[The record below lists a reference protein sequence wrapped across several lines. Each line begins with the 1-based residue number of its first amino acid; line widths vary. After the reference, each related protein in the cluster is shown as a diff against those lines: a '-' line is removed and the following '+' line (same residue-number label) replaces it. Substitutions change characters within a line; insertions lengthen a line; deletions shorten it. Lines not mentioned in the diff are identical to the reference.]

1 MASRMNNNP
10 AYLNWTN
17 GVIFEPSAKTRLRL
31 LCFPYAGVGASI
43 FWGWAA
49 ALPPS
54 IELCPIQ
61 LPGREGRWMEP
72 PFTHFPSLIETLAD
86 VLKPLL
92 TVPFAFFGHSMGAFI
107 SFELAR
113 QLRRSSGLSPVHLF
127 LSAARAPH
135 IPDLHPP
142 IHQLGEAEFAKV
154 LLRLNI
160 IPAQVLQ
167 NAELMRLVLPFL
179 RADLTLCETYKYYPE
194 PPLHCPISTYGGQQD
209 SKVAYAHLAA
219 WRIHTR
225 RAFTCRLFPGNH
237 FFLISA
243 RTSLLR
249 TLSDELSARVKA
261 T

>member
-1 MASRMNNNP
+1 MPSRMHNGP
-10 AYLNWTN
+10 AYLRWTN

-31 LCFPYAGVGASI
+31 LCFPYAGAGASV

-49 ALPPS
+49 ALPAG

-72 PFTHFPSLIETLAD
+72 PFTHFPSLIKTLAD
-86 VLKPLL
+86 ELKPLL
-92 TVPFAFFGHSMGAFI
+92 SVPFAFFGHSMGAFI

-135 IPDLHPP
+135 LPDPHPP
-142 IHQLGEAEFAKV
+142 IHHLGEAEFV
-154 LLRLNI
+154 STLLRLHG
-160 IPAQVLQ
+160 IPAQILQ
-167 NAELMRLVLPFL
+167 NAELLRLVLHSL
-179 RADLTLCETYKYYPE
+179 RADLTLFETYAHYPE
-194 PPLHCPISTYGGQQD
+194 PPLDCPISSYGGQQD
-209 SKVAYAHLAA
+209 SKVAYADLAG
-219 WRIHTR
+219 WSVYTR
-225 RAFTCRLFPGNH
+225 GAFTCRLFPGNH
-237 FFLISA
+237 FFLTSA